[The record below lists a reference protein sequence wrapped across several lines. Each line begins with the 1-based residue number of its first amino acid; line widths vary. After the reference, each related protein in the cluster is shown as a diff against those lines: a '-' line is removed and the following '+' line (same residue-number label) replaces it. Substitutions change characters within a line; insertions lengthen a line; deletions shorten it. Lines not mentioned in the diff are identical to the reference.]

1 MNLSSPNREGERRKT
16 EAVAAEFFEATARLF
31 PVCSASDEFYY
42 FPQVLP
48 RRRDWSS
55 WDDFSGTAVAEFTGR
70 LSRWGRELAGE
81 SERATEEDDRIDAAF
96 LLRTVETL
104 REELSGHPSHRRQP
118 TFHLTIVGV
127 GLAEALGSTDPSA
140 WSGRIGGLPAFL
152 ERASRCLEGVPRLF
166 REMGLAMIP
175 GLKAWI
181 SSLRAEGYAV
191 GSVPEGLDRF
201 EGALGA
207 MSPAGSFLLPPAQ
220 FDRVV
225 RDHLGCGEAAG
236 GVHDILDAEIEE
248 MEEVLAKEASRLA
261 PGMSWREAA
270 GTVPPV
276 VAPDGDVMELY
287 RREVA
292 RLEAHCRSCG
302 FVAGVSGEAGLLDVR
317 AVPDY
322 LAAVRASDSYNARP
336 GTPPRGGTFFVYGR
350 GGKEGELSAE
360 YRMTTAHETW
370 PGHHLLDLSRWS
382 LSRAV
387 RRSIEGPLFYEGW
400 ACLAEEI
407 MARTGYFSGPWDR
420 FLQAGRRLR
429 RAVRG
434 KVDLGL
440 QGGRLDLAGA
450 AALLAEAGFDR
461 SETLAAAGKYS
472 LRPGYQACYTVGLR
486 RFLALL
492 DTFSGKDIGSFVRS
506 VLAQGEIGFG
516 DLERK
521 FGERGVG

>member
-1 MNLSSPNREGERRKT
+1 VKLAFPAGEGERRKT

-48 RRRDWSS
+48 RQRDWSS
-55 WDDFSGTAVAEFTGR
+55 WDDFSGTAVAEFTRR

-81 SERATEEDDRIDAAF
+81 AERATEDDDRIDAAF
-96 LLRTVETL
+96 LLRTVKTL
-104 REELSGHPSHRRQP
+104 REELNSCPSHRRQP

-140 WSGRIGGLPAFL
+140 WSGRIVGLPAFL
-152 ERASRCLEGVPRLF
+152 DRASRCLEGVPGLF

-175 GLKAWI
+175 GLRAWMA
-181 SSLRAEGYAV
+181 SLRSEGYDV
-191 GSVPEGLDRF
+191 GSVPGALDRF

-207 MSPAGSFLLPPAQ
+207 ISPAGSFLLPPAQ

-225 RDHLGCGEAAG
+225 RDHLGCGEVAG

-248 MEEVLAKEASRLA
+248 MEEVLKEESSRLA

-270 GTVPPV
+270 GTVPQV

-302 FVAGVSGEAGLLDVR
+302 FVDGVSEAAGPLDVR

-336 GTPPRGGTFFVYGR
+336 GSPPRGGTFYVYGR
-350 GGKEGELSAE
+350 GAGGLSAE

-382 LSRAV
+382 LSRVV
-387 RRSIEGPLFYEGW
+387 RRPIEGPLFYEGW

-407 MARTGYFSGPWDR
+407 MARTGHFSGPWDR

-440 QGGRLDLAGA
+440 QGGRLDFAEA

-461 SETLAAAGKYS
+461 SETLAAARKYS

-486 RFLALL
+486 RFLLLL
-492 DTFSGKDIGSFVRS
+492 DAFSGSDTGSFVRS
-506 VLAQGEIGFG
+506 VLALGEIGFG
-516 DLERK
+516 DLERRLR
-521 FGERGVG
+521 ERGVR